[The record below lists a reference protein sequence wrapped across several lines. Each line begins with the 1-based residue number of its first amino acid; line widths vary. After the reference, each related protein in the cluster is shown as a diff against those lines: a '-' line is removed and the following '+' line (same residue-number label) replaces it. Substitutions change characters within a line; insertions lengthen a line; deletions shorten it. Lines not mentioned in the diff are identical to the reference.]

1 MGLSDLKKNAMPSSN
16 IQPSLSLD
24 EFIEAANLYAMGQSP
39 NKTKGSHFAFEAA
52 TTNAKTADQTFTNI
66 TTDTGLN
73 HSNVLILHKQS
84 LGTEVLSP
92 ANVEAKTHYRKA
104 TFSLSEA
111 AISQLATLSQYS
123 TLSKSK
129 LLRFLIEQHYE
140 LPIALRQLREQQR
153 QNR

>member
-24 EFIEAANLYAMGQSP
+24 EFIEAANLYAMGQSA
-39 NKTKGSHFAFEAA
+39 NKTKGSHFAFKAA
-52 TTNAKTADQTFTNI
+52 TTNAKTADQTFINI

-92 ANVEAKTHYRKA
+92 AKVEAKTHYRKA

-111 AISQLATLSQYS
+111 AISQLATLSQDS

-140 LPIALRQLREQQR
+140 LPIALRQLREQLR